1 VNEDR
6 PPENEGPRHQ
16 LRGEAE
22 ALEEL
27 GRERVQERQQA
38 ADRLDE
44 LRQRAEAAETRVA
57 ELEELGRERV
67 QERQQAAARLDELR
81 QRAEAAETR
90 LAELEELGRE
100 RVQERQQAEGRL
112 DELRQRAEA
121 AETRVA
127 ELEAE
132 IGEGILGRLRALC
145 GAVRS
150 TLQARWPDAAG
161 R

>member
-1 VNEDR
+1 MNEDR
-6 PPENEGPRHQ
+6 PAENEGPRDQ
-16 LRGEAE
+16 LRGEPE

-27 GRERVQERQQA
+27 RRERDQERQQA
-38 ADRLDE
+38 AARLDE

-81 QRAEAAETR
+81 QRAEAA
-90 LAELEELGRE
+90 
-100 RVQERQQAEGRL
+100 
-112 DELRQRAEA
+112 D
-121 AETRVA
+121 TRVA

-145 GAVRS
+145 EAVRS
-150 TLQARWPDAAG
+150 TLQAHWPGAAG
-161 R
+161 H